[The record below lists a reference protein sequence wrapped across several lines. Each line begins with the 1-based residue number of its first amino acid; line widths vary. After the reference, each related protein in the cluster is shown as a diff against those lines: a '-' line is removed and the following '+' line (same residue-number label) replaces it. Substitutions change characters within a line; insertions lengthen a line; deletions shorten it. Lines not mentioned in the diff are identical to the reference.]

1 MSYLGKGRTVPE
13 SQQLLEA
20 HWDDLAR
27 RSDRDNRPYFS
38 AFYPQEDLQ
47 AAERI
52 AAANGVTCTAW
63 GGTEGTA
70 RVMFGFAPEWSV
82 PEFPQFP
89 LTCLT
94 FRWRGAE
101 NPGHR
106 DFLGA
111 LMGCD
116 LARETVGDI
125 LIADGIAQV
134 FVCVPAAS
142 VILQE
147 LHQIGR
153 VGVTVTEDDPV
164 CL

>member
-70 RVMFGFAPEWSV
+70 RVMFALRRSGACRS
-82 PEFPQFP
+82 
-89 LTCLT
+89 
-94 FRWRGAE
+94 FRNFR
-101 NPGHR
+101 
-106 DFLGA
+106 
-111 LMGCD
+111 
-116 LARETVGDI
+116 
-125 LIADGIAQV
+125 
-134 FVCVPAAS
+134 
-142 VILQE
+142 
-147 LHQIGR
+147 
-153 VGVTVTEDDPV
+153 
-164 CL
+164 

>member
-94 FRWRGAE
+94 FR
-101 NPGHR
+101 
-106 DFLGA
+106 
-111 LMGCD
+111 
-116 LARETVGDI
+116 
-125 LIADGIAQV
+125 
-134 FVCVPAAS
+134 
-142 VILQE
+142 
-147 LHQIGR
+147 
-153 VGVTVTEDDPV
+153 
-164 CL
+164 

>member
-1 MSYLGKGRTVPE
+1 M
-13 SQQLLEA
+13 
-20 HWDDLAR
+20 
-27 RSDRDNRPYFS
+27 
-38 AFYPQEDLQ
+38 
-47 AAERI
+47 
-52 AAANGVTCTAW
+52 
-63 GGTEGTA
+63 
-70 RVMFGFAPEWSV
+70 

-94 FRWRGAE
+94 FRWRGTE

-142 VILQE
+142 VICRNC
-147 LHQIGR
+147 IR
-153 VGVTVTEDDPV
+153 SDVSA
-164 CL
+164 